1 MIKNLLKV
9 FVKPISSTNELAK
22 NSNFKLPLFLGI
34 ILSAVFAICNTI
46 TKLLNMIFVKKY
58 SYLSGKYKM
67 SVDFDNIN
75 FFKLPISFFGTLI
88 VSAIVIVGIAGIL
101 FLLSKILK
109 SKNVKFMDL
118 FTISSTAMLPV
129 AVVKI
134 LSIPFNVFYAPIAT
148 FLLTAASAYYILILI
163 LCFKNKLENVSDDK
177 IVMSYMI
184 ISTVLTIVFYYAN
197 VFYNFIMELIF

>member
-9 FVKPISSTNELAK
+9 FIKPISSTNELAK
-22 NSNFKLPLFLGI
+22 SNNFKLPLFLGL
-34 ILSAVFAICNTI
+34 ILSAVFAFCNTI
-46 TKLLNMIFVKKY
+46 TKLLSMIFVKKY
-58 SYLSGKYKM
+58 SYLSGKYTIK
-67 SVDFDNIN
+67 VDFDNIE
-75 FFKLPISFFGTLI
+75 FLKLPISFFGTLI

-109 SKNVKFMDL
+109 SKNVKFIEL
-118 FTISSTAMLPV
+118 LTISSVAMLPV
-129 AVVKI
+129 AVIKI

-148 FLLTAASAYYILILI
+148 FLITAASAYYILIII
-163 LCFKNKLENVSDDK
+163 LCYKNKLENVNDDK

-197 VFYNFIMELIF
+197 VFYNFIMGLIF